1 MIVVYTD
8 GSCKSNGNLD
18 AIGGYGL
25 VEIDED
31 TNTVLYCKSKKT
43 EMTTNNREEL
53 KAVLVSLLRY
63 GKNETPMTVYS
74 DSAYVVNT
82 FNDWMFKWQQNG
94 WLKSDGKQPE
104 NMDLISMYYSYYM
117 SGYRINLQKVKGHN
131 NIFGNELADK
141 LATGEMSAD
150 EVMKQ
155 YGKKIIY

>member
-8 GSCKSNGNLD
+8 GSCKNNGNLD

-25 VEIDED
+25 VEINED

-94 WLKSDGKQPE
+94 WLKSDGK
-104 NMDLISMYYSYYM
+104 
-117 SGYRINLQKVKGHN
+117 KFK
-131 NIFGNELADK
+131 
-141 LATGEMSAD
+141 
-150 EVMKQ
+150 
-155 YGKKIIY
+155 